1 MAQAEFSEAIAAV
14 AILFMAGSALAA
26 NECAGL
32 PHSSPH
38 PRNALGDFFAGAGAG
53 LNPEAYEL
61 EQRGIA
67 ARATYE
73 ALLAAGAPETLAC
86 AAALNSQVFQTV
98 APMYLRPSRLRV

>member
-1 MAQAEFSEAIAAV
+1 MTQAEFSGAIAAV
-14 AILFMAGSALAA
+14 AILFMAGSALAG

-32 PHSSPH
+32 PHARPY
-38 PRNALGDFFAGAGAG
+38 NALGDFFVGVGAG
-53 LNPEAYEL
+53 LNPEAHQQ

-86 AAALNSQVFQTV
+86 AAALNPQVFQTV
-98 APMYLRPSRLRV
+98 GPMYLRPSR

>member
-1 MAQAEFSEAIAAV
+1 MAQAEFSGAIAAV
-14 AILFMAGSALAA
+14 AVLLMAGNALAA

-32 PHSSPH
+32 PHARPH
-38 PRNALGDFFAGAGAG
+38 NALSDFFGGAGVG
-53 LNPEAYEL
+53 LNPVAHEQ

-86 AAALNSQVFQTV
+86 AAALNPQVFQTV
-98 APMYLRPSRLRV
+98 APMYLRPSR

>member
-1 MAQAEFSEAIAAV
+1 MARAGFSGAIAAV

-32 PHSSPH
+32 PHSHSLSARLSP
-38 PRNALGDFFAGAGAG
+38 
-53 LNPEAYEL
+53 EIYEQQ
-61 EQRGIA
+61 QRGIA

-86 AAALNSQVFQTV
+86 AAALNPQVFQTV
-98 APMYLRPSRLRV
+98 APMYLRPSR

>member
-1 MAQAEFSEAIAAV
+1 MAQAEFSGAIAAV
-14 AILFMAGSALAA
+14 AVLLMAGSALAA

-32 PHSSPH
+32 PRASPH
-38 PRNALGDFFAGAGAG
+38 PHNVLSDFFGGVGAG
-53 LNPEAYEL
+53 LNPEAHEL

-86 AAALNSQVFQTV
+86 AAALNPQVFQTV
-98 APMYLRPSRLRV
+98 GPMYLRPSR